1 MSIGSPSV
9 VRHHGVLFPHEGVA
23 TLTRDDDLVVVV
35 SFRIDAERGP
45 LVTSYSVTAPER
57 GSRSGPTPPGYPS
70 RRSPTRAARMLA
82 IRKEGAESESVRIGP
97 LRPVRT
103 DTQRLQHLADLYD
116 QAVDAGEPVAEYV
129 GQHLEVSVTQT
140 HR

>member
-1 MSIGSPSV
+1 
-9 VRHHGVLFPHEGVA
+9 
-23 TLTRDDDLVVVV
+23 
-35 SFRIDAERGP
+35 
-45 LVTSYSVTAPER
+45 
-57 GSRSGPTPPGYPS
+57 
-70 RRSPTRAARMLA
+70 MLA

-129 GQHLEVSVTQT
+129 GQHLEVSVTKRT
-140 HR
+140 AEGLIRRARREGCSHRRSRAGNRNETRGNHRERRKHPEARPGQAVAFPVQGTERPRGVEVVHPQDRRAQAWLAGDRSG